1 MSFRDLIPFRRPSG
15 ATQLTPAND
24 PFDSFHREIDRLF
37 DDFWRGGAHMPRFG
51 AMFDRAGFEGKG
63 ALQAPKIE
71 VSETE
76 SAYTVEAELPGLSED
91 EVDVHLADGV
101 LTIQGERRQEEEKK
115 NKGVQYTER
124 SYGMFKRT
132 LQVPPDVKED
142 DIKAS
147 FKNGVLHLEL
157 PRTAEVAPN
166 ARRIEI
172 QKGS

>member
-1 MSFRDLIPFRRPSG
+1 MSFRDLIPFRRPSA
-15 ATQLTPAND
+15 ATQLTASND
-24 PFDSFHREIDRLF
+24 PFDNFHREIDRLF
-37 DDFWRGGAHMPRFG
+37 DDFWRGGALAPRFG
-51 AMFDRAGFEGKG
+51 TAFEGKG
-63 ALQAPKIE
+63 ALQSPKIE

-76 SAYTVEAELPGLSED
+76 NAYRVEAELPGLSED
-91 EVDVHLADGV
+91 DVDVHLADGV

-115 NKGVQYTER
+115 EKGVQYTER

-132 LQVPPDVKED
+132 LQVPADVKED
-142 DIKAS
+142 DIRAS
-147 FKNGVLHLEL
+147 FENGILHLEL